1 MEIREILEQYKNI
14 AVVGMSANAFKAA
27 HTVPM
32 YMQSKN
38 YHIIPINPNA
48 LEISGIRV
56 YPEISDVEGLI
67 EILDV
72 FRRSEDCLEVV
83 EKAVARK
90 KAKGDINVIW
100 LQEGIVND
108 AAKKLAEDNGIVFVQ
123 DKCILKEYNRYF

>member
-1 MEIREILEQYKNI
+1 MEIKEILEKYKNI
-14 AVVGMSANAFKAA
+14 GVVGMSANAFKAA

-32 YMQSKN
+32 YMYGKN

-48 LEISGIRV
+48 LEISGMKV
-56 YPEISDVEGLI
+56 FQEIADVEGNI
-67 EILDV
+67 EILNV

-83 EKAVARK
+83 EKAIERK

-108 AAKKLAEDNGIVFVQ
+108 AAKKSAEDNGIEFVQ